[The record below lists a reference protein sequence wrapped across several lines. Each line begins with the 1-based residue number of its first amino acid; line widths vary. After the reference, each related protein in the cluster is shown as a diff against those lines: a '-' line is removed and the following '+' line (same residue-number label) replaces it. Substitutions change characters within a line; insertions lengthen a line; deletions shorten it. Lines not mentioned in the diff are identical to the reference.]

1 MSVKS
6 VVSFDTPVSINELRT
21 AIPLYAPHITM
32 VIKSEPGVGKSTL
45 LAMLAE
51 DNGDKWRSPRDTG
64 DFSGDKYDYI
74 YVDCPV
80 KDAPDTGMHV
90 PVHASK
96 TLEYYVSSMFK
107 LNSNK
112 PKVIML
118 DEFMKSPKM
127 MQKIF
132 TRLMQEHMAGDAALP
147 KGSYVF
153 CTSNNETDGVGDG
166 MLAHAGNRVMI
177 VRMKKPSAT
186 EWNVWAGENGI
197 HRIVRSWVAMNPR
210 CLASY
215 LDGGQDD
222 NPYIF
227 KPTGA
232 VLSFVSPRSLA
243 QGAHAAMIY
252 KDKVSSNMTTA
263 ALAGAIGQSAAESLA
278 AYLSLEKEILHTKD
292 VIADPEGVTL
302 PEKPAALF
310 MMMFNAL
317 DDIQVQDDLSQFM
330 KFMNRVP
337 STECKTVFFT
347 MLCQTKRTTRLAKN
361 NSEVSAWAKKNL
373 DFLI

>member
-1 MSVKS
+1 MAVNSVL
-6 VVSFDTPVSINELRT
+6 SFDTPVSINDLRT
-21 AIPLYAPHITM
+21 AIPLYGPHITM
-32 VIKSEPGVGKSTL
+32 VVKSEPGVGKSTL
-45 LAMLAE
+45 LKMIAE

-64 DFSGDKYDYI
+64 DFSDDKYDYI

-90 PVHASK
+90 PVHATK
-96 TLEYYVSSMFK
+96 TLEYYVSSLFK
-107 LNSNK
+107 LGSKK

-118 DEFMKSPKM
+118 DEFMKAPKM

-132 TRLMQEHMAGDAALP
+132 TRLAQERMAGDEPLP

-177 VRMKKPSAT
+177 VRMKKPSAA
-186 EWNVWAGENGI
+186 EWNVWAGENGV
-197 HRIVRSWVAMNPR
+197 HRLVRSWVAMNPR

-215 LDGGQDD
+215 LDGGQED

-227 KPTGA
+227 KPTGTL
-232 VLSFVSPRSLA
+232 LSFVSPRSLA
-243 QGAHAAMIY
+243 QGAHTAMAY
-252 KDKVSSNMTTA
+252 KQKVSQAMTTA
-263 ALAGAIGQSAAESLA
+263 ALAGSIGQSAAESMA
-278 AYLSLEKEILHTKD
+278 AFISLEKEIITTSA
-292 VIADPEGVTL
+292 VIADPEGVTM

-330 KFMNRVP
+330 KFINRVA

-347 MLCQTKRTTRLAKN
+347 MLCQTKRTMRLAKN
-361 NSEVSAWAKKNL
+361 NTEVAAWAKKNL